1 MREEEIT
8 RVTVKILGEDYVLR
22 GDSSPEHIRQ
32 VARLVDDRMQ
42 SIAGTH
48 PRLDLARLAMM
59 AALSLADDLLKQSG
73 SDSRNSTKGYR
84 DGAKKR

>member
-1 MREEEIT
+1 MQEEEIT

-22 GDSSPEHIRQ
+22 SDSSPEHIRQ

-42 SIAGTH
+42 SIANTQ
-48 PRLDLARLAMM
+48 PQLDISRLAIM

-73 SDSRNSTKGYR
+73 SDSRAATKGSR